1 MIILNIVIVALLIA
15 ATAFFVVAEFAIVKI
30 RGSRIDELVESGNP
44 RAIAAKRVISNL
56 DEYLSAIQLGI
67 TITALGLG
75 WLGEPTVERIL
86 HPLFITLGIR
96 EPLGGIASF
105 VISFAGITFLHV
117 VLGELAPKT
126 IAIQKAEEV
135 SLRTAKLLIAFYK
148 IMFPFIKALN
158 GSAGLIV
165 RWLGYHSVNEHEVA
179 HSEEELRMILSESYK
194 KGEINLTEFKYVNK
208 IFEFDNRLAREIM
221 VPRTEMAT
229 ISIEETME
237 DALHYMLNERYT
249 RYPVIEGDKD
259 HIVGILNVKDV
270 FKKEFLSSKATI
282 KEMMRPVIMV
292 LESTAVGELLIRMQK
307 ERIHLAVLVDE
318 YGGTAGLVT
327 VEDILEEIVGDI
339 RDEFDI
345 DETPHIVKKGEGHY
359 VMDGKA
365 LVEEVGEL
373 LSVSIEHED
382 VDTIGGLLLTQQMEF
397 KNGETI
403 EMYGCHFTIL
413 DAEDHHIRTVEVKK
427 AES

>member
-1 MIILNIVIVALLIA
+1 MIILNIIVVALLIA

-30 RGSRIDELVESGNP
+30 RGSRIDELVESGNT
-44 RAIAAKRVISNL
+44 RAIAAKQLISNL
-56 DEYLSAIQLGI
+56 DEYLSACQLGI

-86 HPLFITLGIR
+86 HPLFVSFGIR
-96 EPLGGIASF
+96 EPLAGIVSF
-105 VISFAGITFLHV
+105 VISFIIITFLHV

-135 SLRTAKLLIAFYK
+135 SLWTAKPLILFYK
-148 IMFPFIKALN
+148 LMFPFIKVLN

-165 RWLGYHSVNEHEVA
+165 RWLGFHSVNEHEVA
-179 HSEEELRMILSESYK
+179 HSEEELRMILSESYQ
-194 KGEINLTEFKYVNK
+194 KGEINLTEFKYMDK
-208 IFEFDNRLAREIM
+208 IFDFDNRLAREIM
-221 VPRTEMAT
+221 IPRTEMAT
-229 ISIEETME
+229 VSIEATME
-237 DALHYMLNERYT
+237 EALHFMLNERYT

-259 HIVGILNVKDV
+259 HIAGILNVKDV
-270 FKKEFLSSKATI
+270 FKKEFLSTKASV

-307 ERIHLAVLVDE
+307 ERKHMAILVDE

-345 DETPHIVKKGEGHY
+345 DEMPHIVKKGEGHY

-373 LSVSIEHED
+373 LGLSIEHED
-382 VDTIGGLLLTQQMEF
+382 VDTIGGLLLTQQMDFE
-397 KNGETI
+397 NGQTI
-403 EMYGCHFTIL
+403 DMYGCQFTIV
-413 DAEDHHIRTVEVKK
+413 DVEDHHIRTVEVKK